1 MEQELEQV
9 VQAITIASDP
19 TQASSLHQQALNYLG
34 TIQQNAENTWRLAL
48 PLFVDTIP
56 DGARKYPPQVRFF
69 ALRVLDDFFDNRF
82 EPLDDESFRAIQQSL
97 VTYIQSEYIYGTAEA
112 KAPFLRNKFSHTLT
126 LFFLCTYMT
135 QWPAFFSD
143 LFSLIRPAQSS
154 SSSEPAF
161 NSHIILLF
169 FHIVLEISGEVADQL
184 LKAARP
190 FSQARHS
197 RDARVRDAV
206 RERDA
211 ARINEA
217 VLTIVSEG
225 TETIK
230 KGVASPRELETAAEV
245 VDLGIRTFGSYV
257 GWIDINLTVTPTTVP
272 LLFNLLADPSL
283 PIRLAT
289 ATALTRI
296 VGKGLK
302 EPGDK
307 LQLLKVLSLGQVID
321 ALESKTRAEQLERS
335 ETDEGEESYREALGK
350 LLNILGLEITKLVED
365 STSEDI
371 ISEASILLAQI
382 LPVLLRFMAD
392 DYDDTCCTVFPFLQV
407 ILTSYKRIRKA
418 SSEPIDDNKRSFLTS
433 LLQVIL
439 VKMKWDEG
447 TDLEDPDEDDIAEF
461 ESLRKE
467 LRILMDSVL
476 VVDQDLVTDA
486 VRSLA
491 LNTLGAFQNGIA
503 VKWND
508 AELGIYLVYIFGE
521 INKAGG
527 KGRAAFCQLPPQ
539 EKDKSL
545 RKPIEYSDYPLT
557 PHGEMLYTL
566 VQSNISSYPHR
577 SVALQFFEATSRY
590 AEFFKVRKNC
600 IMPTL
605 EAMIDARGLHNSDA
619 SHRSRVNYLFYRFIK
634 EVRNDIPADVAVNI
648 ASSIR
653 DLLPIEVQLP
663 DADDSDSSSDVL
675 SELVKS
681 STFDSQLYLYETVGT
696 LCSLLSK
703 TPEQLASLLL
713 SFVKP
718 LMSELSDNLQAY
730 RTNGSQDPI
739 PIVKVHH
746 VVMALGNISKGFP
759 EYPSPVPA
767 EYVPLPVDVFGQVA
781 QAILVCLEAM
791 NIFKDVRDATR
802 FAFARILATT
812 GPNVTHFI
820 PQLMTSLLTQF
831 EPSELVDFLNFIGL
845 LIHKLQTDLFAVL
858 DELIGPLSAHIT
870 GLLAQPISG
879 TDDQLVHVETKKAYL
894 ALLNNVLASKLQ
906 GVFISEKNRGGFDS
920 LMETM
925 LRIAGD
931 ISDPLSEKAALL
943 FLNRSITIWGQPLS
957 SANGNGRVP
966 GETGLPGF
974 ERYIYERIVTT
985 VFSVPSLPRF
995 NLKDPGLTPVLHEI
1009 ANLLQAVFKTRSTEA
1024 CDYFLG
1030 VFLPSQGWPAETAL
1044 DFTSKLRELEAKPF
1058 RKYFTEFVRTSRS
1071 EP

>member
-1 MEQELEQV
+1 MEQELDQV

-19 TQASSLHQQALNYLG
+19 AQAALHQQALNYLG
-34 TIQQNAENTWRLAL
+34 NIQQNAENTWRLAL
-48 PLFVDTIP
+48 PLFVDTTA

-82 EPLDDESFRAIQQSL
+82 EPLEDETFRTIQQSL
-97 VTYIQSEYIYGTAEA
+97 VSYIQSEYIYGPAEA
-112 KAPFLRNKFSHTLT
+112 NSSFLRNKFSHTLT

-154 SSSEPAF
+154 SSSQPAF
-161 NSHIILLF
+161 NRHIILLF
-169 FHIVLEISGEVADQL
+169 FHIVLEISGEVADQM
-184 LKAARP
+184 LKSARP
-190 FSQARHS
+190 FSQARHT

-211 ARINEA
+211 AGINEA
-217 VLTIVSEG
+217 VLTIVAEG
-225 TETIK
+225 AETLK
-230 KGVASPRELETAAEV
+230 KGGASPREMVEV

-272 LLFNLLADPSL
+272 LLFSLLADPSL

-289 ATALTRI
+289 SLALMRI
-296 VGKGLK
+296 VAKGLK

-321 ALESKTRAEQLERS
+321 ALESKTRTEQLERS

-350 LLNILGLEITKLVED
+350 LLNALGLELLKLVED
-365 STSEDI
+365 ATSEDI
-371 ISEASILLAQI
+371 TSEASILLAQI

-392 DYDDTCCTVFPFLQV
+392 DYDDTCTTIFPFLQT
-407 ILTSYKRIRKA
+407 ILTGYKRTRKM

-439 VKMKWDEG
+439 AKMKWDEE
-447 TDLEDPDEDDIAEF
+447 TDLEDPDEDDNAEF
-461 ESLRKE
+461 EALRKE

-491 LNTLGAFQNGIA
+491 VNTIGAFQNGIA

-508 AELGIYLVYIFGE
+508 AELGVYLVNIFGE
-521 INKAGG
+521 INKVGS
-527 KGRAAFCQLPPQ
+527 KGRAAFCQAPAV
-539 EKDKSL
+539 ERDKKKL
-545 RKPIEYSDYPLT
+545 IDYSEYPLT
-557 PHGEMLYTL
+557 PHGEMMFTL

-577 SVALQFFEATSRY
+577 SVMLQFFETTSRY
-590 AEFFKVRKNC
+590 ADFFKVRTGC

-605 EAMIDARGLHNSDA
+605 EAMIDARGLHNPDA
-619 SHRSRVNYLFYRFIK
+619 SHRSRVSYLFSRFIK
-634 EVRNDIPADVAVNI
+634 EIRNDIPGDVAMNI
-648 ASSIR
+648 ASSMR
-653 DLLPIEVQLP
+653 DLLPIEVKMP
-663 DADDSDSSSDVL
+663 DAEDSDSSTDLL
-675 SELVKS
+675 SEAVRS
-681 STFDSQLYLYETVGT
+681 SAFDSQLYLYETVGT

-703 TPEQLASLLL
+703 TPAELASLLL

-718 LMSELSDNLQAY
+718 LMSELSDSLQAY
-730 RTNGSQDPI
+730 RTKGSQDII
-739 PIVKVHH
+739 PIIKVHH
-746 VVMALGNISKGFP
+746 VVMALGNIAKGFP
-759 EYPSPVPA
+759 EYPTPVPSG
-767 EYVPLPVDVFGQVA
+767 YVPLPVDVFAQVA
-781 QAILVCLEAM
+781 QAILVCLEEM
-791 NIFKDVRDATR
+791 NVFKDVRDATR

-845 LIHKLQTDLFAVL
+845 LIHKLQTDLFSVL

-870 GLLAQPISG
+870 GLLTQPISG
-879 TDDQLVHVETKKAYL
+879 TDDQRVHVETKKAYL
-894 ALLNNVLASKLQ
+894 ALLNNILASKLQ
-906 GVFISEKNRGGFDS
+906 GIFISQRNRGGFDS

-931 ISDPLSEKAALL
+931 ISDPPSEKAALV
-943 FLNRSITIWGQPLS
+943 FVNRSIAIWGQPV
-957 SANGNGRVP
+957 SAETNGSGPTVEQN
-966 GETGLPGF
+966 GLPGF
-974 ERYIYERIVTT
+974 EQYIYERFVPS
-985 VFSVPSLPRF
+985 VFQVPSLPEF
-995 NLKDPGLTPVLHEI
+995 NFKDPGLTPVLHEI
-1009 ANLLQAVFKTRSTEA
+1009 ANVLQIVFKTRGTEA
-1024 CDYFLG
+1024 YDYFLR

-1044 DFTSKLRELEAKPF
+1044 DFTSKVRDLEGKAF
-1058 RKYFTEFVRTSRS
+1058 RKYFTEFVRSSRS
-1071 EP
+1071 ES